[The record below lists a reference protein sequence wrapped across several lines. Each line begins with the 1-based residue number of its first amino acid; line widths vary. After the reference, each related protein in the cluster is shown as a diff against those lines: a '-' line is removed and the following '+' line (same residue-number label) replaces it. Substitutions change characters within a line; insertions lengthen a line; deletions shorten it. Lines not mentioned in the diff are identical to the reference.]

1 MRQPQTI
8 TKDQVIATSRAH
20 EDELRAAGIT
30 RLSLFG
36 SVARDQA
43 SPESDVDLIA
53 EFDGRKFSLLD
64 MIALKNQLSDL
75 LGVKVDL
82 TPVKFMKEP
91 VRAHATREAVL
102 AFS

>member
-1 MRQPQTI
+1 MWQSQDMDR
-8 TKDQVIATSRAH
+8 DRVIATLRAH
-20 EDELRAAGIT
+20 ESELRAAGIT

-36 SVARDQA
+36 SVARGQA
-43 SPESDVDLIA
+43 SSQSDVDLMA

-64 MIALKNQLSDL
+64 MVALENRLSDL

-82 TPVKFMKEP
+82 TPARSMKEP